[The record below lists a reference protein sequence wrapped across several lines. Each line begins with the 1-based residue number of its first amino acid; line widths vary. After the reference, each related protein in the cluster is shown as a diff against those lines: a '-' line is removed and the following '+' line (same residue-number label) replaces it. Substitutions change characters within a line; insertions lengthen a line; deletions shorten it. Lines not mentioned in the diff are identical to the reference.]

1 MYAEIYTLYKSKF
14 SALLPPGPHAP
25 RDRQM
30 LEPTTGGKVGLTAP
44 LDPQQTE
51 RGKNSVCATGCPRAS
66 PTAGEESLETGMGWR
81 ATESAQRDR
90 DGTDT
95 PTGSGRRSRGR
106 NRREGVAGKV
116 RKTHWEAGGGQLQV
130 NRRHRTA
137 RASGPRGS
145 ARLGVGPPNRG
156 RQAPRG
162 PRDAAAPGR
171 PARAPTRLGQVSL
184 RAAFLSELKLFTHP
198 GLAASWAGG
207 WAVRA
212 VARLILGRSRPP
224 GSPFGSRAR
233 RPNSALPQSSLLPG
247 PWAPLLCPFLN
258 PPLSVSL
265 HVFNLYLFLFCIP
278 K

>member
-1 MYAEIYTLYKSKF
+1 M
-14 SALLPPGPHAP
+14 
-25 RDRQM
+25 
-30 LEPTTGGKVGLTAP
+30 
-44 LDPQQTE
+44 
-51 RGKNSVCATGCPRAS
+51 
-66 PTAGEESLETGMGWR
+66 
-81 ATESAQRDR
+81 
-90 DGTDT
+90 
-95 PTGSGRRSRGR
+95 
-106 NRREGVAGKV
+106 
-116 RKTHWEAGGGQLQV
+116 GGGQLQV

-145 ARLGVGPPNRG
+145 ARLGVGPPYRG
-156 RQAPRG
+156 SRAPRG
-162 PRDAAAPGR
+162 PRDAAAAR
-171 PARAPTRLGQVSL
+171 PPSQGPDSARASL
-184 RAAFLSELKLFTHP
+184 PPRCLFVRAQAFYPP

-212 VARLILGRSRPP
+212 VALLILGRSRPP

-247 PWAPLLCPFLN
+247 PWAPLLCSFLN